1 MSEELQK
8 AAVQAQ
14 RVVKQ
19 FRDIVSFA
27 DTLSKLGNLDRIDK
41 DLQAASLKSKVEFEK
56 VQKDLDQIY
65 DKIKKAKKTLGET
78 HAESSSVKEQAAL
91 AARAL
96 ERKAKDQASR
106 IIDNAQSKAAN
117 IHEDINKEKNKY
129 EDWKNAAIGEGKSLE
144 GTLKSLKGSIDKLKK
159 QFV

>member
-19 FRDIVSFA
+19 FRDMVGFA
-27 DTLSKLGNLDRIDK
+27 NALSELGNLDRIDK
-41 DLQAASLKSKVEFEK
+41 DLQAASLKSKVEYEK

-65 DKIKKAKKTLGET
+65 DKLKKAKKTLGET
-78 HAESSSVKEQAAL
+78 HAEASHVKEQTAL
-91 AARAL
+91 AIRAL

-106 IIDNAQSKAAN
+106 IIDDAQLKAAN

-129 EDWKNAAIGEGKSLE
+129 EDWKNASIEEGRSLE
-144 GTLKSLKGSIDKLKK
+144 GTLKSLKSSINELKK